1 LPGGAI
7 VCTRACAQAGV
18 AKRMASASPKRLM
31 TGDTFRGP
39 EG

>member
-18 AKRMASASPKRLM
+18 ASRMASTNPTRLISE
-31 TGDTFRGP
+31 DTFRWPKG
-39 EG
+39 